1 MLGYTLLFIGKES
14 SVILGWVGSIAYL
27 TAYLLLALK
36 KVKADQKLY
45 HLLNIVGATGL
56 TINAIFFSD
65 YPNVIVNITW
75 GLIATIAI
83 WSIARQKQN

>member
-14 SVILGWVGSIAYL
+14 SAILGWVGSIAYL

-36 KVKADQKLY
+36 KLKADQKLY

-56 TINAIFFSD
+56 IINAIFISD

-75 GLIATIAI
+75 GLIAVIAI
-83 WSIARQKQN
+83 WSIAWQKQN